1 MAIPHGKFSKNMIYA
16 IIIISVRFRMP
27 KYIVFY
33 NTTSQVALYLTYAG
47 YTSSSKRRDM
57 ACACIKFWGEKRRNV
72 ILSFLLLA
80 ILQLL
85 PFWKQSNEN
94 LEGIRV
100 PKGMSFSTH
109 TDNGY
114 LASEPG
120 RIQPHPAL
128 NSTAACQNRRYL
140 VYLAGGGLNNQILR
154 FRTALAHAIHL
165 KRDLVLDD
173 VHVAT
178 EHSID
183 GRFYTFPFEHYFEI
197 PSISGMEILTFARY
211 TNHLMAC
218 GGWQQIGE
226 IPVVSSA
233 PERYHPGIP
242 KHLQVHLPEN
252 RRQNLNS
259 SHCHTILFHNIV
271 QFNLGVLFAPNE
283 ALRMVGL
290 LNTFPMTSNRISSV
304 ADKFIA
310 EILLGVDFVALHL
323 RRGDFKEYCEKECLI
338 KANLS
343 CEDFR
348 RRPCPHILRTLVAP
362 DSMINIVDIDIVC
375 RTPNMFNLC
384 MDWCYPVY
392 DVLLLE
398 IQRSIP
404 RGAKMFIIT
413 NGDQEEVKLALQRT
427 FDVYFA
433 PVQNDTLDSVLL
445 DMEIARRAA
454 RFIGNGFSTMSMN
467 IGVARGPSKPS
478 TSLGCV
484 IA

>member
-1 MAIPHGKFSKNMIYA
+1 M
-16 IIIISVRFRMP
+16 V
-27 KYIVFY
+27 
-33 NTTSQVALYLTYAG
+33 
-47 YTSSSKRRDM
+47 
-57 ACACIKFWGEKRRNV
+57 CACIKFSGKRRSNV
-72 ILSFLLLA
+72 ILSFLLLTA
-80 ILQLL
+80 LQLL
-85 PFWKQSNEN
+85 PFWRQSNELQLHEN
-94 LEGIRV
+94 LGGMSI
-100 PKGMSFSTH
+100 PKSMSFSTLA
-109 TDNGY
+109 DNGY

-120 RIQPHPAL
+120 KIQPHPAL
-128 NSTAACQNRRYL
+128 NSAAACHNRRYL

-173 VHVAT
+173 VHLAT
-178 EHSID
+178 EHSMD
-183 GRFYTFPFEHYFEI
+183 GHFYTFPFEHYFEI
-197 PSISGMEILTFARY
+197 PSISGIEILTFAQY
-211 TNHLMAC
+211 TNQLMAC

-233 PERYHPGIP
+233 PERYHPAIP
-242 KHLQVHLPEN
+242 KNLQVHLPE
-252 RRQNLNS
+252 RGRQNLNA

-271 QFNLGVLFAPNE
+271 QFNLGVLFPPNE
-283 ALRMVGL
+283 ALGMVKL
-290 LNTFPMTSNRISSV
+290 LNTFPMISNRMSSI

-310 EILLGVDFVALHL
+310 EILLGVEFVALHL

-338 KANLS
+338 KANMS

-348 RRPCPHILRTLVAP
+348 RRPCPHAFLAPVAP
-362 DSMINIVDIDIVC
+362 DSMINIIDIDIVC

-398 IQRSIP
+398 IQKSIH
-404 RGAKMFIIT
+404 RGAKMFVIT
-413 NGDQEEVKLALQRT
+413 NGDQEEVKLAFQRT
-427 FDVYFA
+427 FDVHFA

-454 RFIGNGFSTMSMN
+454 TFIGNGFSTMSMN

-478 TSLGCV
+478 ISLGCV
-484 IA
+484 IT